1 MNIKY
6 ALFVALIWFLAFMK
20 LPLSAQGVTIGAPNP
35 PDPAAVLDLQSTNGG
50 FLLPRM
56 STVQRNAIAA
66 PPVGLQI
73 FNTTNQCVETYFT
86 GGWRATVCECVT
98 APATPSAITGPTQFC
113 TNQTALSYSVAPQAD
128 ASSFTWNVPT
138 GATIVSGQGTSS
150 IMVNMGTQSGSVS
163 VTATNSCGTSS
174 SSSFNVNVS
183 VPSATFSPL
192 VGSVNNAVTFSGPA
206 SMSTYA
212 WTFASGTPSTATTQ
226 NPQVTWTN
234 AGTYAVS
241 LTVTNAVG
249 CTATSSQ
256 SVVISL
262 CQALSQT
269 FSPCGATGRFGPSQS
284 QCNSSYGPGVV
295 TVNVGIQEWTVPAT
309 GTYRIEAAGA
319 EGGRGKQNSTSAYS
333 TGIPGRGAVMIGE
346 FALSQGTVLRMA
358 IGQRGGE
365 TTTSPQKGGGGGGGT
380 FVVLANNTPLIVA
393 GGGGGS
399 GRYNGDN
406 GNGGTTS
413 QSGTAGNG
421 TSGAGGTSGNGGAV
435 HSCSFAGGSGAGFSG
450 NGINKNTGHPL
461 SFLNGATGASISDQW
476 TDGNEGG
483 FGGGG
488 GTGPHGGAGGG
499 GYSGGG
505 GGGDINCGTNG
516 GGGGGGSFN
525 SGSNPTNTSGSNA
538 AAGYVI
544 ITRIC
549 P

>member
-1 MNIKY
+1 MRK
-6 ALFVALIWFLAFMK
+6 LIQLLGMVSWCLIH
-20 LPLSAQGVTIGAPNP
+20 PVSHLSSQGVTIGTSNP
-35 PDPAAVLDLQSTNGG
+35 PDPAAVLDLQSTNSG
-50 FLLPRM
+50 FLLPRL
-56 STVQRNAIAA
+56 TTTQRNAISS

-73 FNTTNQCVETYFT
+73 FNTTTQCVETYFN
-86 GGWRATVCECVT
+86 GGWRATVCECVA
-98 APATPSAITGPTQFC
+98 APSTPSAISGPTDFC
-113 TNQTALSYSVAPQAD
+113 VNQTALSYSIAPQAD
-128 ASSFTWNVPT
+128 ASSYTWSIPA
-138 GATIVSGQGTSS
+138 GATLVAGQGTSS
-150 IMVNMGTQSGSVS
+150 ITVNMGSQSGVVS
-163 VTATNSCGTSS
+163 VTASNSCGVSS
-174 SSSFNVNVS
+174 ANTLAVNVS
-183 VPSATFSPL
+183 TPSASFGPL
-192 VGSVNNAVTFSGPA
+192 VGSVNNAVSFNGPVG
-206 SMSTYA
+206 MSSYA
-212 WTFASGTPSTATTQ
+212 WTFAGGSLSTSSVQ

-241 LTVTNAVG
+241 LTVTNAIG
-249 CTATSSQ
+249 CTTSLSQ

-262 CQALSQT
+262 CQPFSQT

-284 QCNSSYGPGVV
+284 QCNTAYGPGVV
-295 TVNVGIQEWTVPAT
+295 MVSGGIQEWTVPAT

-333 TGIPGRGAVMIGE
+333 TGVPGRGAVMIGE
-346 FALSQGTVLRMA
+346 FSLNQGTVLRMA

-365 TTTSPQKGGGGGGGT
+365 ATTSPQKGGGGGGGT
-380 FVVLANNTPLIVA
+380 FVVLANNTPLVVA

-413 QSGTAGNG
+413 PSGTAGNG

-476 TDGNEGG
+476 SDGNEGG

-525 SGSNPTNTSGSNA
+525 SGSNPSNTSGNHA
-538 AAGYVI
+538 GTGYVI